1 MQEIEMKCMVCG
13 AMHVTFGYGPV
24 GQTKMVCGECNEVF
38 EGVFNGDQ
46 PTFYALYTR
55 EPALLAA
62 HEKDHDSTRVIS
74 HGVLDKDAYGIL
86 CGCPRDETRWNKE
99 HN

>member
-1 MQEIEMKCMVCG
+1 MEVEMKCMVCG
-13 AMHVTFGYGPV
+13 TIHLTFGDGPV
-24 GQTKMVCGECNEVF
+24 AQTKLVCGECNENF

-55 EPALLAA
+55 EPALIAA
-62 HEKDHDSTRVIS
+62 HEKDHDSTRVMNPHTFVVDYS
-74 HGVLDKDAYGIL
+74 YVL
-86 CGCPRDETRWNKE
+86 CHCPRDETRWNTE